1 MTEKKKKL
9 SWNKLREDAY
19 KMVSDRIVGVF
30 INQCYD
36 VISTLALILNLGAV
50 IMATFEDLNSKY
62 GDTFVLIETIT
73 VAFFALDYFLRLISA
88 KIMYPELSEIKAL
101 KKYVFSFFG
110 IVDLL
115 SFLPYLLP
123 FVFPTGATAF
133 RLIRVIRILRL
144 FRINE
149 HFDSLN
155 VITEVL
161 VKKKQQLL
169 SSVLIIMILMVA
181 SSLCM
186 YSLEHEAQPDVFK
199 NAFSGMWWSM
209 STVLTVGYGDIYP
222 VTTMGQV
229 FSIFIAYLGV
239 GMVAIPTGIISAG
252 FVEQYTRLK
261 RMGDYGVENDI
272 SLIKIE
278 VRKNDEWNGKMIR
291 NLGLPEDSI
300 IVGVTRGNKSVLPRG
315 NTILFA
321 GDQVL
326 LAAQKSGE
334 DTPMNLQEVV
344 LGKDNP
350 WNGRKIKEIDLSV
363 DTFIVMIN
371 RRGRMT
377 VPNGNLILAENDKV
391 FIYHKTVRG
400 EEDE

>member
-1 MTEKKKKL
+1 MNSDKKKKL
-9 SWNKLREDAY
+9 SWSKIREDAY
-19 KMVSDRIVGVF
+19 RMVSDKIVGVF

-36 VISTLALILNLGAV
+36 VISTIALILNLSAV
-50 IMATFEDLNSKY
+50 IMSTFEELNGKY
-62 GDTFVLIETIT
+62 GDVFVLIETVT
-73 VAFFALDYFLRLISA
+73 VAFFALDYLLRLISA
-88 KIMYPELSEIKAL
+88 KMMYPELSELAAVR
-101 KKYVFSFFG
+101 KYVFSFMG

-115 SFLPYLLP
+115 SFIPYYLP
-123 FVFPTGATAF
+123 FVFPAGAAAF

-155 VITEVL
+155 VITEVI

-169 SSVLIIMILMVA
+169 SSVIIIMILMVA

-186 YSLEHEAQPDVFK
+186 YSLEHEAQPEVFK

-261 RMGDYGVENDI
+261 RMGDYGIEKDI

-278 VRKNDEWNGKMIR
+278 LRKHDEWNGKLIR

-300 IVGVTRGNKSVLPRG
+300 IVGVTRNGKNVLPRG
-315 NTILFA
+315 NTLLQA
-321 GDQVL
+321 GDQIL

-334 DTPMNLQEVV
+334 DTPVNLKEII
-344 LGKDNP
+344 LGKNNP
-350 WNGRKIKEIDLSV
+350 WAGKKIKELDLSL
-363 DTFIVMIN
+363 DSFIVMIA
-371 RRGRMT
+371 RRGRMI

-391 FIYHKTVRG
+391 FIYNKITRG
-400 EEDE
+400 EDD

>member
-1 MTEKKKKL
+1 MNEKKRKL
-9 SWNKLREDAY
+9 SWNKIREDAY

-36 VISTLALILNLGAV
+36 VVSTLALILNLSAV
-50 IMATFEDLNSKY
+50 IMATFEDLNLKY
-62 GDTFVLIETIT
+62 GETFVLIETVT
-73 VAFFALDYFLRLISA
+73 VAFFALDYILRLISA

-110 IVDLL
+110 IVDLI
-115 SFLPYLLP
+115 SFIPYYLP

-222 VTTMGQV
+222 ITTMGQV

-261 RMGDYGVENDI
+261 RMGDFGIEKDI
-272 SLIKIE
+272 SLIRIE
-278 VRKNDEWNGKMIR
+278 LRKNDEWNGKMIR
-291 NLGLPEDSI
+291 DLGLPSDSV
-300 IVGVTRGNKSVLPRG
+300 IVGVTRGRKSILPKG
-315 NTILFA
+315 NTVLFE
-321 GDQVL
+321 GDEIL

-334 DTPMNLQEVV
+334 DTPMNLTETV
-344 LGKDNP
+344 LEKGNP
-350 WNGRKIKEIDLSV
+350 WNGAKIKELDFPLDS
-363 DTFIVMIN
+363 FIVMIN
-371 RRGRMT
+371 RRGRMI
-377 VPNGNLILAENDKV
+377 VPNGNLILAENDKI
-391 FIYHKTVRG
+391 FIYKKTARG
-400 EEDE
+400 EDDY

>member
-1 MTEKKKKL
+1 MKENSRKKL
-9 SWNKLREDAY
+9 SWNKVREDAY
-19 KMVSDRIVGVF
+19 RMVSDRIVGVF

-36 VISTLALILNLGAV
+36 VISTLALILNLAAV

-62 GDTFVLIETIT
+62 GDTFVLIETVT

-88 KIMYPELSEIKAL
+88 KFMYPECSEFGAV

-115 SFLPYLLP
+115 SFIPYYLP

-161 VKKKQQLL
+161 IKKKQQLL

-222 VTTMGQV
+222 ITTMGQV

-261 RMGDYGVENDI
+261 RMGDYDVEKDI
-272 SLIKIE
+272 SLIKI
-278 VRKNDEWNGKMIR
+278 VLRKHDVWVGKMIR
-291 NLGLPEDSI
+291 DLGLPADSV
-300 IVGVTRGNKSVLPRG
+300 IVGVTRGNKNVLPRG
-315 NTILFA
+315 NTLLMA
-321 GDQVL
+321 GDEIL
-326 LAAQKSGE
+326 LAAEKSGDE
-334 DTPMNLQEVV
+334 APMNLKEII
-344 LGKDNP
+344 LEKDNP
-350 WNGRKIKEIDLSV
+350 WNGRKIKELDISLDS
-363 DTFIVMIN
+363 FIVMIN
-371 RRGRMT
+371 RRGRMI

-391 FIYHKTVRG
+391 FIYHKNTRG
-400 EEDE
+400 EDD